1 MRKSEYTFDA
11 SLDHKLLR
19 IVEPLQG
26 RRVARTSHQQ
36 KRVRKTEPLL
46 RMEEKHAVENESTDQ
61 QLPVVSTPRYPQEEE
76 LKAASKANSDR
87 VAVCEVAIDCP
98 NN

>member
-46 RMEEKHAVENESTDQ
+46 RMEEKNVVENESTDQ
-61 QLPVVSTPRYPQEEE
+61 QLPVPRYPQEKE